1 MKITVRTL
9 EASVQTLV
17 DNKGMS
23 EGQAKAH
30 IAAWMLLT
38 EDDIDLKDSDADI
51 ANYLSD
57 RTLQ

>member
-1 MKITVRTL
+1 
-9 EASVQTLV
+9 
-17 DNKGMS
+17 MS